1 MADSI
6 PTPARALPTSSA
18 LKDFLAGAVGGASQV
33 LVGQPLVSREAEGRT
48 WKYTS
53 ILTAILYPP
62 HSAHCFQDTIKTRAQ
77 VAPHGMFKGPMD
89 VAVQTIK
96 NEGFMALYKGMLSPL
111 IGIAGVNSLLFAAY
125 SYGKKIISPYPE
137 LTLAQTAGAGAFAGA
152 ANAIL
157 ASPVEMFKVGN
168 TIHSRRDQF
177 YSRSRIAPDSDAR
190 AVYKEWGKK
199 S

>member
-1 MADSI
+1 
-6 PTPARALPTSSA
+6 
-18 LKDFLAGAVGGASQV
+18 
-33 LVGQPLVSREAEGRT
+33 
-48 WKYTS
+48 
-53 ILTAILYPP
+53 
-62 HSAHCFQDTIKTRAQ
+62 
-77 VAPHGMFKGPMD
+77 MFKGPMD

-157 ASPVEMFKVGN
+157 ASPVEMFKVGACSPSLERSFLL
-168 TIHSRRDQF
+168 TMPPRRFGCKDNSQ
-177 YSRSRIAPDSDAR
+177 R
-190 AVYKEWGKK
+190 AGGKTTNRCHK
-199 S
+199 